1 MENTNVL
8 DSFKELGYLIQ
19 EPTTDKTYFFIKQ
32 TEKGTR
38 RIYVKL
44 KKKIAAYRKIRR
56 IRFSSYSETVRGE
69 DVKQDYLFC
78 FMNYLQNLS
87 MAYYK
92 TELLYAM
99 IPNSLYHY

>member
-44 KKKIAAYRKIRR
+44 KKKIAKVDCY
-56 IRFSSYSETVRGE
+56 F
-69 DVKQDYLFC
+69 
-78 FMNYLQNLS
+78 NYNVCNPTDEE
-87 MAYYK
+87 M
-92 TELLYAM
+92 
-99 IPNSLYHY
+99 SLINDWLIVDLDLDGYDLN

>member
-44 KKKIAAYRKIRR
+44 KKKIAKVDCY
-56 IRFSSYSETVRGE
+56 F
-69 DVKQDYLFC
+69 
-78 FMNYLQNLS
+78 NYNVSNLTDEE
-87 MAYYK
+87 MALINDWLIVDLDLDGYD
-92 TELLYAM
+92 L
-99 IPNSLYHY
+99 N